1 MWTVPYLIFSNM
13 SEIDTPPPYDGIVSP
28 LDSLRPTL
36 FSFLRKKQ
44 NVLSCIRHIVSAPSS
59 IAKIANACAA
69 TLTPAKFARLLQK
82 PNIEGHTALYWSI
95 VNHGREAFS
104 ALATFVPQFTP
115 VCSSDL
121 RLACIATR
129 DHELFT
135 QLKLGHVV
143 NPEDESLRRFLG
155 CPPDEVQVQ
164 SVAGHTPN
172 KNEFVACFCIRMFQ
186 KRLRANPT
194 QELGIEF
201 IAGGHTWLMRSC
213 MKKEQ
218 RCMLLSLSDDSLPAC
233 VDSCVLVIQ
242 APSGKTPLEDMRIPH
257 FAKTFTL
264 KPTGCVHF
272 KSKHTDGFIFPLSVM
287 QILHDIR
294 KLHQYILAFE
304 LAHER
309 HEHAG
314 L

>member
-1 MWTVPYLIFSNM
+1 M
-13 SEIDTPPPYDGIVSP
+13 SEIDIPPPYDGIVSP

-44 NVLSCIRHIVSAPSS
+44 NVLSCIRHIVSAPDSTPSS

-69 TLTPAKFARLLQK
+69 TLTPAQFARLLQK

-115 VCSSDL
+115 VCSSGL

-172 KNEFVACFCIRMFQ
+172 KNE
-186 KRLRANPT
+186 KRLRANLT

-201 IAGGHTWLMRSC
+201 IAGGHTWLLMSC

-218 RCMLLSLSDDSLPAC
+218 RCILLSVSDDSLPAC
-233 VDSCVLVIQ
+233 VDSCALVVQ
-242 APSGKTPLEDMRIPH
+242 APSGKLHSKICEYRMLSKRLPRYLWD
-257 FAKTFTL
+257 
-264 KPTGCVHF
+264 PT
-272 KSKHTDGFIFPLSVM
+272 
-287 QILHDIR
+287 R
-294 KLHQYILAFE
+294 HQQAASTISI
-304 LAHER
+304 
-309 HEHAG
+309 G